1 MKKKLK
7 TNIMGIF
14 IIFGIISGG
23 INVYATT
30 NSNHITNEQLQIELE
45 NPHKEIVSKNEI
57 QEMIQNQEEN
67 PRLEEIT
74 QQLIDTQKSRIAI
87 LEGNISA
94 LLTLLGVIVAVL
106 TLFGGIFVWVSRNA
120 FSSKVEEV
128 EKQVREMKKL
138 KDETT
143 TKIEAVRE
151 LSSNLNVAI
160 REAQDLHISL
170 NKSQSTFNDETKRIN
185 ELARYISFLELKVS
199 RYDILYRFEIGVSQ
213 SEKLISDLK
222 YWLEGTLPN
231 YNYALMKVTEA
242 LGSNVTKAG
251 NEETILDKLNY
262 YINSLMEEE
271 SSIRENAAISLEWID
286 YVDLK
291 IDDYDDP
298 LEADFIDWEH
308 SFNYI
313 QKVHQIISAQIS
325 MNPDQFKPKL

>member
-1 MKKKLK
+1 MMKP
-7 TNIMGIF
+7 N
-14 IIFGIISGG
+14 
-23 INVYATT
+23 
-30 NSNHITNEQLQIELE
+30 
-45 NPHKEIVSKNEI
+45 
-57 QEMIQNQEEN
+57 
-67 PRLEEIT
+67 
-74 QQLIDTQKSRIAI
+74 
-87 LEGNISA
+87 
-94 LLTLLGVIVAVL
+94 
-106 TLFGGIFVWVSRNA
+106 
-120 FSSKVEEV
+120 
-128 EKQVREMKKL
+128 
-138 KDETT
+138 
-143 TKIEAVRE
+143 
-151 LSSNLNVAI
+151 
-160 REAQDLHISL
+160 
-170 NKSQSTFNDETKRIN
+170 ETKRIN

-325 MNPDQFKPKL
+325 MNPDQLSRNCSLLN

>member
-170 NKSQSTFNDETKRIN
+170 NKSQSTFNDETKRN
-185 ELARYISFLELKVS
+185 QTYK
-199 RYDILYRFEIGVSQ
+199 
-213 SEKLISDLK
+213 
-222 YWLEGTLPN
+222 
-231 YNYALMKVTEA
+231 
-242 LGSNVTKAG
+242 
-251 NEETILDKLNY
+251 
-262 YINSLMEEE
+262 
-271 SSIRENAAISLEWID
+271 
-286 YVDLK
+286 
-291 IDDYDDP
+291 
-298 LEADFIDWEH
+298 
-308 SFNYI
+308 
-313 QKVHQIISAQIS
+313 
-325 MNPDQFKPKL
+325 